1 MSERW
6 SLERIRAFWAEQAV
20 LHGASPKASW
30 SDVHAIELEIQNIE
44 GFLEEGDRVLD
55 VGCAS
60 GWSTVRWAAARNAT
74 VRGLD
79 YVPEMVEQARARA
92 AALAPGLAG
101 VVEFAV
107 GDATALDEPDGS
119 WNKVVATRVII
130 NLGDWERQRRA
141 LRECA
146 RVVAP
151 GGLLLLSEA
160 TLQGWRRLNAM
171 RAEWG
176 LAEIPMPPFNAYLDQ
191 EAVVAELAPSME
203 LLELRDFAS
212 SYYVGTRVLKP
223 LLARALGGAVD
234 PAAPEMEWNRW
245 CAALPAAGDYGVQKL
260 FVFQKR
266 GR

>member
-6 SLERIRAFWAEQAV
+6 SLERIRAFWTEQAL

-30 SDVHAIELEIQNIE
+30 SDVHAIELEIRNIAAFIE
-44 GFLEEGDRVLD
+44 PGDRVLD

-60 GWSTVRWAAARNAT
+60 GWSTVRWAAAQNAT

-79 YVPEMVEQARARA
+79 YAPEMIEQARRRA
-92 AALAPGLAG
+92 AELAPQLAG

-107 GDATALDEPDGS
+107 GDATALEEPDGS

-130 NLGDWERQRRA
+130 NLGSWDRQRRA
-141 LRECA
+141 LAECA

-160 TLQGWRRLNAM
+160 TLQGWQRLNAF

-176 LAEIPMPPFNAYLDQ
+176 LAAIPVPPFNAYLDQ
-191 EAVVAELAPSME
+191 DAVVAELEPE
-203 LLELRDFAS
+203 LELVELRDFAS

-223 LLARALGGAVD
+223 LLAQALGGRVD

-245 CAALPAAGDYGVQKL
+245 CASLPPAGDYGVQKL

-266 GR
+266 RR